1 MRIAN
6 ARMYS
11 ATPAVKAA
19 WRDVLRWVLARA
31 ALDWPVIDHDEPAP
45 LAELWRRDDLGLAM
59 MCGLPYSRRRP
70 PALPIAAPVP
80 SAPRYGGRPIY
91 FTDLVVKTDSRFEH
105 LEDTFGGVVGYTV
118 ADSLSGFVALRS
130 HLLRYRR
137 EDGRPLYREVV
148 GNLIHARG
156 VIDALAAGRIDVGP
170 LDSYYHDLL
179 RRNDPQFAAQVRVV
193 ATTAAAPIPPLVAT
207 APIDALSLERLRKAI
222 AAVGDT
228 DELAMQRERL
238 LLSRF
243 AVPLASDYDV
253 LAQVQSQADEFDRW

>member
-19 WRDVLRWVLARA
+19 WQDVLRWVLARA
-31 ALDWPVIDHDEPAP
+31 GLDWTVIDHDAPAP

-156 VIDALAAGRIDVGP
+156 VIDAL
-170 LDSYYHDLL
+170 
-179 RRNDPQFAAQVRVV
+179 
-193 ATTAAAPIPPLVAT
+193 
-207 APIDALSLERLRKAI
+207 SLERLRKAI